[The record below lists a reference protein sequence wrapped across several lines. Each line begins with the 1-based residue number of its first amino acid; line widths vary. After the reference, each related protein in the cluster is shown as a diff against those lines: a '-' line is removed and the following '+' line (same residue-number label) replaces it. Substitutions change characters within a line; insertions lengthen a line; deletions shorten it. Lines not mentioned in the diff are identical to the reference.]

1 MKFML
6 QDLHVDDLNTL
17 DQHYV
22 GNFVD
27 LMRSELSKNDGKLRA
42 NATRARSEG
51 SRHRRRHP
59 QSSPCIRARSTVTT

>member
-1 MKFML
+1 MFMEFML
-6 QDLHVDDLNTL
+6 QDQHVDDLNTL

-42 NATRARSEG
+42 ALRARDPKDRG
-51 SRHRRRHP
+51 IAGDTLNRHLASGRDRR
-59 QSSPCIRARSTVTT
+59 